1 MGKNLNKTNLEKLK
15 AYLFLS
21 RVPGIGARRLGV
33 LYDFYEDVTNIIEA
47 PRAELLQVGIP
58 EKIVN
63 QIKKPKWD
71 EVEKDLEWLEGENN
85 HVVTF
90 DDEEYPLMLREEVSA
105 PPVLYV
111 CGDIRLF
118 NQRQIAMVGSRNA
131 SAYGKQVAYDFAADF
146 SHSKIIVTSGLALGI
161 DASSHKGA
169 LTGEAGTIA
178 VTATGLDRVYPAR
191 HKELAH
197 QIAENGALVS
207 EFPLGT
213 PPKTENFPRRNRII
227 SGMAA
232 ATLVVEAAKKSGS
245 LITARYAM
253 EQGREVFAI
262 PGSINNPLSKGC
274 HELIKNGA
282 KLVETADDIISEI
295 GSLFLVT
302 DKKSIKKPESKLDH
316 EYNDL
321 LEQIGYEPTSVDL
334 LVEKTGLTPDV
345 ICSMLL
351 ILEMD
356 GLVES
361 GAGGIYN
368 RIR

>member
-1 MGKNLNKTNLEKLK
+1 MDKADLEKLK
-15 AYLFLS
+15 AYLLLS

-33 LYDFYEDVTNIIEA
+33 LYDYYEDVTNILKA
-47 PRAELLQVGIP
+47 PRSELLEVGIP
-58 EKIVN
+58 EEVVEN
-63 QIKKPKWD
+63 IKKPKPD
-71 EVEKDLEWLEGENN
+71 EVDKDLEWLEGENN

-90 DDEEYPLMLREEVSA
+90 DDDIYPLMLREEVSA

-111 CGDIRLF
+111 CGDVALL

-131 SAYGKQVAYDFAADF
+131 SAYGKQVAHDFAADF
-146 SHSKIIVTSGLALGI
+146 SHNQIVVTSGMALGI
-161 DASSHKGA
+161 DAASHKGA
-169 LTGEAGTIA
+169 LTSEAGTIA

-191 HKELAH
+191 HKSLAH

-213 PPKTENFPRRNRII
+213 PPRTENFPRRNRII

-232 ATLVVEAAKKSGS
+232 ATLVVEAAIKSGS

-282 KLVETADDIISEI
+282 KLVETAEDIISEI
-295 GSLFLVT
+295 GSLFSVT
-302 DKKSIKKPESKLDH
+302 DKKSIKKPELNLDQ

-321 LEQIGYEPTSVDL
+321 LECIGYEPTSVDL
-334 LVEKTGLTPDV
+334 LVEKTGLTPDA

-351 ILEMD
+351 ILEME
-356 GLVES
+356 GHVES

>member
-1 MGKNLNKTNLEKLK
+1 MEKTK
-15 AYLFLS
+15 AFLLLS

-33 LYDFYEDVTNIIEA
+33 LYDYYEDVTNIIDA
-47 PRAELLQVGIP
+47 PREELLQVGIP
-58 EKIVN
+58 EEVVN
-63 QIKKPKWD
+63 LIKRPQWD
-71 EVEKDLEWLEGENN
+71 QVEKDLEWLEDESN
-85 HVVTF
+85 HIVTF
-90 DDEEYPLMLREEVSA
+90 DDDLYPVMLREEVSA
-105 PPVLYV
+105 PPLLYV
-111 CGDIRLF
+111 RGNVSLL

-131 SAYGKQVAYDFAADF
+131 SAYGKKVAYDFAEDF
-146 SHSKIIVTSGLALGI
+146 SKSGIVVTSGMALGV
-161 DASSHKGA
+161 DAASHKGA
-169 LTGEAGTIA
+169 LTGRAGTIA

-191 HKELAH
+191 HKTLAH

-213 PPKTENFPRRNRII
+213 APITENFPRRNRII
-227 SGMAA
+227 SGMSA

-274 HELIKNGA
+274 HELIKSGA
-282 KLVETADDIISEI
+282 KLIETADDIICEI

-302 DKKSIKKPESKLDH
+302 DKKSINKLEPKLDT

-321 LEQIGYEPTSVDL
+321 LDHIGHESTSVDL
-334 LVEKTGLTPDV
+334 LVEKTGLTPDA

-351 ILEMD
+351 ILEME
-356 GLVES
+356 GFVES
-361 GAGGIYN
+361 EAGGVYN